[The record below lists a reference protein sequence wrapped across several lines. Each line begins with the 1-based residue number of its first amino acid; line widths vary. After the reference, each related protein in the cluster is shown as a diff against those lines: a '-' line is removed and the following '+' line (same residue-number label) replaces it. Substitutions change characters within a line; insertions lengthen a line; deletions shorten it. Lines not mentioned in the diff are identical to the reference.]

1 MYLNMAGAGE
11 VHKTINSFKTKA
23 TGDAKI
29 DALKIA
35 NTSHNF
41 TNVLAMIINKKF
53 QEGDS

>member
-1 MYLNMAGAGE
+1 MAGAGE